1 MSDAPYPIP
10 RVVRSKGYRSKEP
23 TAHGVSSNQFAYG
36 ELRASVSDTEKVFRG
51 NVGNGAQDPVGLI
64 GLALAL
70 RARIIR

>member
-1 MSDAPYPIP
+1 MSDQPFPVP
-10 RVVRSKGYRSKEP
+10 RVVRSKGYRSKAP

-36 ELRASVSDTEKVFRG
+36 ELRHAVSDTEKVFRG
-51 NVGNGAQDPVGLI
+51 NVGNGAQTPVGLI